1 MDQRG
6 DDNDDDKYKVVT
18 ATRGRTVHEWG
29 TGPVNGNV
37 AAQEK
42 PFKQSQTKMKYK

>member
-6 DDNDDDKYKVVT
+6 DDNDDDDDDDKYKVVT
-18 ATRGRTVHEWG
+18 ATRGTVHEWG

-42 PFKQSQTKMKYK
+42 PFKQSQTKM